1 MRKFASELEAVGV
14 GLPGQPGDQD
24 QCHSSNFEQ
33 FLLCFIMEGACSGL
47 QSKVTEAN
55 V

>member
-33 FLLCFIMEGACSGL
+33 FLLCFIMVGACPGHH
-47 QSKVTEAN
+47 SKVTGVN